1 MSIKKIALSLAAATT
16 MAASIIAAPAAHAV
30 QGGTPVSDD
39 DALAK
44 NVVIVGGCTG
54 TAISP
59 HWILAAKHCFG
70 NHTTAHLLHT
80 GVEKTGVDGTEEA
93 YHAPTGDIAL
103 VRMSTHSAFKFD
115 SYPELATEAPKPG
128 QVGTFYGWDSTAH
141 KRLPHSQAEVKNLYQ
156 NGSYN
161 NGKMYT
167 VHHKDGAYAQPG
179 DSGGPLFI
187 DGKLSGVASAI
198 SGKGTSMNLADIS
211 AEINWIKQTMARN
224 GDEPNLGNGAVNG
237 MDKLLRLKG
246 FLPRARAVAAK

>member
-1 MSIKKIALSLAAATT
+1 MSRMNINKIALSLAAAVT
-16 MAASIIAAPAAHAV
+16 MAASIIAAPSAHAV

-59 HWILAAKHCFG
+59 HWVLAAKHCFG
-70 NHTTAHLLHT
+70 NGTTAHMLHT

-103 VRMSTHSAFKFD
+103 VRMSTHSAFTFD

-198 SGKGTSMNLADIS
+198 SGNGTPMNLADIS

-246 FLPRARAVAAK
+246 FLPRA

>member
-1 MSIKKIALSLAAATT
+1 MPFP
-16 MAASIIAAPAAHAV
+16 AS
-30 QGGTPVSDD
+30 G
-39 DALAK
+39 
-44 NVVIVGGCTG
+44 
-54 TAISP
+54 
-59 HWILAAKHCFG
+59 FG

-187 DGKLSGVASAI
+187 DGKLSGVASAMAPPQ
-198 SGKGTSMNLADIS
+198 SWYVPGLKRPARKLDQADY
-211 AEINWIKQTMARN
+211 
-224 GDEPNLGNGAVNG
+224 GAQW
-237 MDKLLRLKG
+237 R
-246 FLPRARAVAAK
+246 